1 MAKRTSKPAPEPEP
15 MKLFYIFYNRERWEN
30 WLRRLEEASF
40 EPEGSAEE
48 MPEGLRVLYSFGMDI
63 TLAVLKVVKLY
74 QNTRFSKEEAL
85 ARIQQVEEIVL
96 TAPPEGDL
104 REIVESVQL
113 SMLVLFASAKKF
125 FEGDFRKEIKV
136 LVKEGKKVIEEDS
149 DKALAIA
156 AEIGANVINGAS
168 CCGKYIKDDIDEPS
182 LFDEWLIEC
191 ETMGEALASLK
202 NFDEEPGET

>member
-1 MAKRTSKPAPEPEP
+1 

>member
-125 FEGDFRKEIKV
+125 LEGDFRKEIKV